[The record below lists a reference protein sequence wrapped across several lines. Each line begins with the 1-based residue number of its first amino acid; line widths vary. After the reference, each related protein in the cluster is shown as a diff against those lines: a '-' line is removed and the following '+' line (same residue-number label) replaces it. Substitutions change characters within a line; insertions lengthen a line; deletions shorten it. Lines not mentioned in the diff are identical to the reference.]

1 MNHSYPLAIVLMLL
15 FSCEQKSTN
24 SPKPDDSSLRDR
36 IAQLEKEN
44 QEKDSMLNSSLE
56 FYNQI
61 RTNLEAIELKQ
72 REIRVR
78 TSDPEQTESD
88 KDWIL
93 SQINYINYLRVEN
106 SKKVTQL
113 SKQLN
118 VKDKKISEL
127 ETMMYDLI
135 QNIDAKELQIAEFQ
149 QELSSLNHSYS
160 RLFDAYRE
168 KDDLAETLKD
178 EINTAYYSYGTE
190 KELIKN
196 NVIEQKK
203 GFIGI
208 SKSIR
213 IAGDFNEKYFS
224 KIDMREDNEIFVE
237 GSKPL
242 IVTDHPSDS
251 YTLVP
256 IGKNTKIRIKDPHKF
271 WKVSKYLVVIV
282 K

>member
-1 MNHSYPLAIVLMLL
+1 MNHSFTFGIVLLL
-15 FSCEQKSTN
+15 LLSCKQQTTSSTN
-24 SPKPDDSSLRDR
+24 TDDASLRDR
-36 IAQLEKEN
+36 IAQLELEN
-44 QEKDSMLNSSLE
+44 EEKDSMINTSLE

-78 TSDPEQTESD
+78 ASDPEQTESD

-93 SQINYINYLRVEN
+93 SQINYINFLRVEN
-106 SKKVTQL
+106 AKKVKQL

-196 NVIEQKK
+196 KVIEQKK

-208 SKSIR
+208 TKSIR

-242 IVTDHPSDS
+242 IITDHPSDS

-256 IGKNTKIRIKDPHKF
+256 IGKNTKIRIKDPHEF
-271 WKVSKYLVVIV
+271 WKVSKYLVVVV

>member
-1 MNHSYPLAIVLMLL
+1 MNHSCPLAIVLMLL

-256 IGKNTKIRIKDPHKF
+256 IGKNTKIRIKDPHEF

>member
-72 REIRVR
+72 REIRAR

-93 SQINYINYLRVEN
+93 SQINYINFLRVEN

>member
-1 MNHSYPLAIVLMLL
+1 MNHSFSLTILLMLL
-15 FSCEQKSTN
+15 VSCEQKSTP
-24 SPKPDDSSLRDR
+24 SSKTDDSSLRNR

-44 QEKDSMLNSSLE
+44 EEKDLMLNTSLE

-61 RTNLEAIELKQ
+61 RSNLEAIELKQ
-72 REIRVR
+72 QEIRVR
-78 TSDPEQTESD
+78 ASDPEQTESD
-88 KDWIL
+88 REWIL
-93 SQINYINYLRVEN
+93 SQINYINFLRIEN
-106 SKKVTQL
+106 TKKATQL
-113 SKQLN
+113 TKQLN

-127 ETMMYDLI
+127 ETMMHDLI
-135 QNIDAKELQIAEFQ
+135 QTMDAKEFQIAEFQ
-149 QELSSLNHSYS
+149 QELSSMNHSYS
-160 RLFDAYRE
+160 RLFDAYRQ

-196 NVIEQKK
+196 QVIEHKK

-208 SKSIR
+208 AKSVR

-237 GSKPL
+237 GSKPQF
-242 IVTDHPSDS
+242 ITDHPSDS

-256 IGKNTKIRIKDPHKF
+256 FGKNTKIRIKDPHEF
-271 WKVSKYLVVIV
+271 WKVSKYLVVLV

>member
-1 MNHSYPLAIVLMLL
+1 MNHSCPLAIVLMLL

>member
-1 MNHSYPLAIVLMLL
+1 M
-15 FSCEQKSTN
+15 
-24 SPKPDDSSLRDR
+24 
-36 IAQLEKEN
+36 
-44 QEKDSMLNSSLE
+44 
-56 FYNQI
+56 
-61 RTNLEAIELKQ
+61 TNLESIELKQ

-127 ETMMYDLI
+127 KTMMYDLI

>member
-1 MNHSYPLAIVLMLL
+1 MNHSFTFGIVLLL
-15 FSCEQKSTN
+15 LLSCKQQTTSSTTT
-24 SPKPDDSSLRDR
+24 DDASLRDR
-36 IAQLEKEN
+36 IAQLELEN
-44 QEKDSMLNSSLE
+44 EEKDSMINTSLE

-78 TSDPEQTESD
+78 ASDPEQTESD

-93 SQINYINYLRVEN
+93 SQINYINFLRIEN
-106 SKKVTQL
+106 AKKVTQL

-127 ETMMYDLI
+127 ETMMHDLI

-178 EINTAYYSYGTE
+178 EINTVYYSYGTE

-196 NVIEQKK
+196 KVIEQKK

-208 SKSIR
+208 TKSIR

-242 IVTDHPSDS
+242 IITDHPSDS
-251 YTLVP
+251 YTLIPV
-256 IGKNTKIRIKDPHKF
+256 GKNTKIRIKDPHEF
-271 WKVSKYLVVIV
+271 WKVSKYLVVVV

>member
-1 MNHSYPLAIVLMLL
+1 MNHSFTFGLVLLL
-15 FSCEQKSTN
+15 LLSCKEQTTSTA
-24 SPKPDDSSLRDR
+24 KTDDASLRDR
-36 IAQLEKEN
+36 IGQLEKEN
-44 QEKDSMLNSSLE
+44 QEKDSILNNSLE

-78 TSDPEQTESD
+78 ASDPEQTESD
-88 KDWIL
+88 KEWIL
-93 SQINYINYLRVEN
+93 SQINYINFLRIEN
-106 SKKVTQL
+106 AKKVTQL
-113 SKQLN
+113 TKQLN

-127 ETMMYDLI
+127 ETMMHDLV

-149 QELSSLNHSYS
+149 QELSSMNHSYS

-196 NVIEQKK
+196 KVIEKKK

-237 GSKPL
+237 GTKPL
-242 IVTDHPSDS
+242 IITDHPSNS

-256 IGKNTKIRIKDPHKF
+256 IGKNSKIRIKDPHEF
-271 WKVSKYLVVIV
+271 WKVSKYLVVVV

>member
-1 MNHSYPLAIVLMLL
+1 MNHSFTFGIVLLL
-15 FSCEQKSTN
+15 LLSCKQQTTSSTTT
-24 SPKPDDSSLRDR
+24 DDASLRDR
-36 IAQLEKEN
+36 IAQLELEN
-44 QEKDSMLNSSLE
+44 EEKDSMINTSLE

-78 TSDPEQTESD
+78 ASAPEQTESD

-93 SQINYINYLRVEN
+93 SQINYINFLRIEN
-106 SKKVTQL
+106 AKKVTQL

-127 ETMMYDLI
+127 ETMMHDLI

-178 EINTAYYSYGTE
+178 EINTVYYSYGTE

-196 NVIEQKK
+196 KVIEQKK

-208 SKSIR
+208 TKSIR

-224 KIDMREDNEIFVE
+224 KIDMREDNEIFSG
-237 GSKPL
+237 GSKVAL
-242 IVTDHPSDS
+242 AI
-251 YTLVP
+251 
-256 IGKNTKIRIKDPHKF
+256 NA
-271 WKVSKYLVVIV
+271 
-282 K
+282 

>member
-1 MNHSYPLAIVLMLL
+1 MNHSFTFIIVLML
-15 FSCEQKSTN
+15 FISCEQHPTISQKS
-24 SPKPDDSSLRDR
+24 DDQSLRER
-36 IAQLEKEN
+36 IAELEKEN
-44 QEKDSMLNSSLE
+44 QDQDSMLNTSLE

-61 RTNLEAIELKQ
+61 RSNLEAIELKQ

-78 TSDPEQTESD
+78 ASDPEQTESD
-88 KDWIL
+88 KEWIL
-93 SQINYINYLRVEN
+93 SQINYINFLRIEN
-106 SKKVTQL
+106 GKKVTQL

-118 VKDKKISEL
+118 VKEKKISEL
-127 ETMMYDLI
+127 EAMIGDLI
-135 QNIDAKELQIAEFQ
+135 QNIDAKEFQIAEFQ
-149 QELSSLNHSYS
+149 QELSALNHSYS

-190 KELIKN
+190 KELVKN
-196 NVIEQKK
+196 HVIEQKK

-224 KIDMREDNEIFVE
+224 RIDMREDNEIFVE

-242 IVTDHPSDS
+242 IITDHPSDS
-251 YTLVP
+251 YTLVSV
-256 IGKNTKIRIKDPHKF
+256 GKNTKIRIKDPHEF
-271 WKVSKYLVVIV
+271 WKVSNYLVVVV

>member
-1 MNHSYPLAIVLMLL
+1 MNHSFALTILL
-15 FSCEQKSTN
+15 LLVFSCEQKST
-24 SPKPDDSSLRDR
+24 SSSKTDDANLRNR

-44 QEKDSMLNSSLE
+44 EEKDVMLNTSLE

-78 TSDPEQTESD
+78 ASDPEQTESD

-93 SQINYINYLRVEN
+93 SQINYINFLRIEN
-106 SKKVTQL
+106 AKKVTQL

-127 ETMMYDLI
+127 ETMMHDLI

-178 EINTAYYSYGTE
+178 EINTVYYSYGTE

-196 NVIEQKK
+196 KVIEQKK

-208 SKSIR
+208 TKSIR

-242 IVTDHPSDS
+242 IITDHPSDS

-256 IGKNTKIRIKDPHKF
+256 VGKNTKIRIKDPHEF
-271 WKVSKYLVVIV
+271 WKVSKYLVVVV

>member
-256 IGKNTKIRIKDPHKF
+256 IGKNTKIRIKDPHEF